1 MRQTRKNSALNA
13 SPAAPPP
20 ALDERVVI
28 AGIRRGSTAAFEAL
42 FHAHHPGMCAF
53 AARMVGRADVA
64 EDLVQEVFLYIWR
77 HHESWDVQSSAR
89 QYLYSSVRHA
99 ALRYL
104 RHERVVQHY
113 TPETVALFDRP
124 TRPTDAD
131 LSASEIVAAVR
142 AAVDRLPDRCR
153 LVFTLHREQG
163 MSYQEVAE
171 VMGISPKTVD
181 VQMGRALKT
190 LRNSLRSFW
199 P

>member
-1 MRQTRKNSALNA
+1 M
-13 SPAAPPP
+13 
-20 ALDERVVI
+20 
-28 AGIRRGSTAAFEAL
+28 
-42 FHAHHPGMCAF
+42 
-53 AARMVGRADVA
+53 
-64 EDLVQEVFLYIWR
+64 QEVFLYIWR
-77 HHESWDVQSSAR
+77 HHESWDVQTSAR
-89 QYLYSSVRHA
+89 TYLYASVRHA

-104 RHERVVQHY
+104 RHERVVQQH

-131 LSASEIVAAVR
+131 LSASEIAAAVR

-163 MSYQEVAE
+163 MSYLEVAE

-181 VQMGRALKT
+181 VQMGRALKA
-190 LRNSLRSFW
+190 LRNSLRSFR